1 MIPPMVYFAVVTD
14 IHYGFD
20 KGNKKGS
27 RAPVLIDRFIKAA
40 NTNRVDF
47 AVELGDR
54 VIATADAAQ
63 DEHYQQKLSEHF
75 NKLAMPLYSV
85 DGNHDVWHRP
95 NRPSSAVRHG
105 DVTLVLWNPDVRIW
119 KYIDKND
126 PDGPPKIRS
135 LHATPEDLQW
145 LKDALA
151 AAETPCI
158 VFSHVPL
165 DNQAKDDANAL
176 ARDKYPNFSYYPQGA
191 EIRKILEDSGKVR
204 QCFHGHRH
212 RNRHREING
221 IHYFTLQSLV
231 QRNENTGHVRG
242 AFYMVK
248 IDENEIRVKGY
259 GPGQKSYAI
268 PLTEK
273 SLPEKSLPPAPV
285 APGPS
290 MPGPSMPSPVTPGPA
305 PEA

>member
-1 MIPPMVYFAVVTD
+1 MVYFAVVTD

-54 VIATADAAQ
+54 VIATTDAEAD
-63 DEHYQQKLSEHF
+63 ERYQQKLSDHF
-75 NKLAMPLYSV
+75 NALAAPLYSV

-95 NRPSSAVRHG
+95 RRPSRAVRHG
-105 DVTLVLWNPDVRIW
+105 DVTLLLWNPDLSLW
-119 KYIDKND
+119 KRQDKDD
-126 PDGPPKIRS
+126 PTAPPAIRG
-135 LHATPEDLQW
+135 LHASDEDIQW

-158 VFSHVPL
+158 VFSHIPL
-165 DNQAKDDANAL
+165 DNQPKDDVTAL
-176 ARDKYPNFSYYPQGA
+176 KRDRYPNFSYYSQGA
-191 EIRKILEDSGKVR
+191 QIRKILEDSGKVR

-231 QRNENTGHVRG
+231 QRNENTGHARG
-242 AFYMVK
+242 AFYMVR
-248 IDENEIRVKGY
+248 IDENQIAVKGY
-259 GPGQKSYAI
+259 GPGQRSYII
-268 PLTEK
+268 PLQPARDDQGLAAT
-273 SLPEKSLPPAPV
+273 PPAP
-285 APGPS
+285 GL
-290 MPGPSMPSPVTPGPA
+290 
-305 PEA
+305 